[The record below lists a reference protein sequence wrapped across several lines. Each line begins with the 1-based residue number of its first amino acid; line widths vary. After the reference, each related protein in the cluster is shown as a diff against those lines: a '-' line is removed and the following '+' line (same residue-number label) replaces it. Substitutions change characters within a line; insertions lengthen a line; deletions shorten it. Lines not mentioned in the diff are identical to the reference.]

1 MVYVI
6 DANVVIFYVTGGR
19 NISARCRALLDYPN
33 PADTYILA
41 PLAYLE
47 IWETFIKNPARQ
59 NLATFQG
66 ATQYIVGNAHA
77 TPPVDAQLIN
87 ILNGPEITGHRQ
99 RIPSWNDSRDWLVLA
114 EAIRNGNMNPTGHYD
129 DVAVLST
136 DVNIQN
142 QNYVNVID

>member
-6 DANVVIFYVTGGR
+6 DANVVIFYVTRGR
-19 NISARCRALLDYPN
+19 NISARCRALLDNPN
-33 PADTYILA
+33 PTDTYIMA

-59 NLATFQG
+59 NLATFHV
-66 ATQYIVGNAHA
+66 ATQYIVGNARA
-77 TPPVDAQLIN
+77 TPPVDAHLVS

-114 EAIRNGNMNPTGHYD
+114 EAIRNGNINPTGYYD
-129 DVAVLST
+129 DVAILST
-136 DVNIQN
+136 DENIRN

>member
-6 DANVVIFYVTGGR
+6 DANVVIFYVTGER
-19 NISARCRALLDYPN
+19 NISARCRALLDNPN

-59 NLATFQG
+59 NLATFHG

-77 TPPVDAQLIN
+77 TPPVDAELIS
-87 ILNGPEITGHRQ
+87 ILNGPEITAPPENSELERLPRLACSGRSNQKRQ
-99 RIPSWNDSRDWLVLA
+99 HK
-114 EAIRNGNMNPTGHYD
+114 RNGALRRCSDPVH
-129 DVAVLST
+129 
-136 DVNIQN
+136 
-142 QNYVNVID
+142 